1 MFSQACVK
9 NSVHSSSNVG
19 YCISETNQKELV
31 SLNGIPVL
39 IGSLGDPSDS
49 EELNQAIKYV
59 LQACA
64 STGNGMQVSLPTL
77 KLKATKMFQLR

>member
-1 MFSQACVK
+1 MFSQACIK
-9 NSVHSSSNVG
+9 NSVHSPSKVG

-39 IGSLGDPSDS
+39 IGSLGDPSDN

-64 STGNGMQVSLPTL
+64 STGDGMQISLPTL